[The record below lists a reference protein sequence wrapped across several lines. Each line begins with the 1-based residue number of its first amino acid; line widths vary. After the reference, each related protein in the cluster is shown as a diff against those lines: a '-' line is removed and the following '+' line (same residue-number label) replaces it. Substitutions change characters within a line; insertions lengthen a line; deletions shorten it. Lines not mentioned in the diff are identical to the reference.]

1 MIPRIWKID
10 YVIEKKL
17 FLRHSILLIEINPTR
32 DPDKTFIS
40 SIYWRY
46 FSKLGFSIDW
56 FLVETFYW
64 PHRLDSKLQPN
75 KAVDWP
81 LAISES
87 LIRRIF
93 QEYGLILL
101 IVEDYAIV
109 LDGAKSVWNGSFQN
123 LSDNDCVKIEL
134 RKENSVVHE
143 CLLMFQ
149 IPYETPYQE

>member
-1 MIPRIWKID
+1 M
-10 YVIEKKL
+10 
-17 FLRHSILLIEINPTR
+17 
-32 DPDKTFIS
+32 
-40 SIYWRY
+40 
-46 FSKLGFSIDW
+46 
-56 FLVETFYW
+56 
-64 PHRLDSKLQPN
+64 
-75 KAVDWP
+75 
-81 LAISES
+81 ISES
-87 LIRRIF
+87 LIGRIF

-149 IPYETPYQE
+149 IPYETPYQEKIASSIIIANTMTYNMMLILKSLEAKK